1 MSRSLRRGILAATA
15 VAFSLFTV
23 SACGAGN
30 EADTNQ
36 VSPDNAGTS
45 VGKIKIQNVN
55 VVTQAEGSEGP
66 AVVSAKIFN
75 TGGTA
80 QTLESVT
87 VSPQGVEA
95 ELSPAKGSGPV
106 TIPAN
111 GSVILGGKGNAAATL
126 DSPGVEEGGVTP
138 VVFTLSGTGEVEVGA
153 LVMPAD
159 GYYERFGPS
168 SQPTQSPTASPGET
182 PEGTESPSGSET
194 APESPA
200 GEEEA
205 GAGDREDVANG
216 DEEPE
221 GTPGD

>member
-15 VAFSLFTV
+15 VAFSLLTV

-30 EADTNQ
+30 EADTNK
-36 VSPDNAGTS
+36 VRPDNAGAS
-45 VGKIKIQNVN
+45 VGEIKIQNVN
-55 VVTQAEGSEGP
+55 VITQAEGAEGP

-87 VSPQGVEA
+87 VSEEGVKA

-106 TIPAN
+106 TIPAH
-111 GSVILGGKGNAAATL
+111 GSVILAGKGNAAAEL
-126 DSPGVEEGGVTP
+126 ESPEVEEGGVTP
-138 VVFTLSGTGEVEVGA
+138 VVFTLSGTGEIEVNA

-168 SQPTQSPTASPGET
+168 SQPSQSPTASPSKS
-182 PEGTESPSGSET
+182 PEDTESPSASET
-194 APESPA
+194 AMESPA
-200 GEEEA
+200 GDEEA
-205 GAGDREDVANG
+205 EDGALEDVSNG

-221 GTPGD
+221 GAAGH